1 MPYVRCTHCRLSVY
15 TASGYSSRDRCPR
28 CGEGLSA
35 SGPSSELGAEAF
47 TARAPFPRRPGLAVD
62 DSAADG
68 APVATAHG
76 AEPGEDRDDPIRRA
90 LGLARE
96 ELDMDVALLQEVRD
110 EDEVIVRLAGDADW
124 LGVAELDSLALEDT
138 YCKRLLDGQ
147 IGAFVSDAQHDDR
160 VSGLEGTHRGIGA
173 YIGVP
178 LRAADMRLYL
188 LCCMAREARPGLDE
202 ADVRFL
208 TGLAE
213 TVVAELNS
221 G

>member
-35 SGPSSELGAEAF
+35 SGPASELGVEAF
-47 TARAPFPRRPGLAVD
+47 AARAPFPRRPALEVD
-62 DSAADG
+62 TAG
-68 APVATAHG
+68 ATAHRS
-76 AEPGEDRDDPIRRA
+76 EPGEDRDDPIRRA

-96 ELDMDVALLQEVRD
+96 QLDMDVALLQEVRD